1 MILLINRVVFL
12 PYGDFISIG
21 PSWSGEVCLLI
32 PKPLSVNWI
41 FQHSCYVLSSI
52 SAETEGG
59 KMDWAGARHF
69 QLLGETSQL
78 HFHSCSLEVREQTI
92 QHCNHYPWLSI
103 TVNWSLAVILSSLLC
118 SEMGLGAA
126 RMPEE
131 NGLESSGVRIMIM
144 PLSASYHHPPIW
156 QGPHWRCSWHSCRPS
171 VCNKIQGW
179 GNLNPVSYLFS
190 T

>member
-1 MILLINRVVFL
+1 MILSINRVVFL

-21 PSWSGEVCLLI
+21 PSWSGEVGLLI

-92 QHCNHYPWLSI
+92 TILDCPSPSIDPWRSSCHDHHYFVQRW
-103 TVNWSLAVILSSLLC
+103 
-118 SEMGLGAA
+118 GLGQQECQR
-126 RMPEE
+126 RMVW
-131 NGLESSGVRIMIM
+131 N
-144 PLSASYHHPPIW
+144 H
-156 QGPHWRCSWHSCRPS
+156 Q
-171 VCNKIQGW
+171 
-179 GNLNPVSYLFS
+179 VSEL
-190 T
+190 

>member
-21 PSWSGEVCLLI
+21 PSWSGEVGLLI

-59 KMDWAGARHF
+59 NMDWTGARHF

-78 HFHSCSLEVREQTI
+78 HFHSCSLEVGEQTI
-92 QHCNHYPWLSI
+92 TILDCPSPSI
-103 TVNWSLAVILSSLLC
+103 DPLAVILSGSSLLC

-144 PLSASYHHPPIW
+144 PLSASYHHPPI
-156 QGPHWRCSWHSCRPS
+156 
-171 VCNKIQGW
+171 
-179 GNLNPVSYLFS
+179 
-190 T
+190 